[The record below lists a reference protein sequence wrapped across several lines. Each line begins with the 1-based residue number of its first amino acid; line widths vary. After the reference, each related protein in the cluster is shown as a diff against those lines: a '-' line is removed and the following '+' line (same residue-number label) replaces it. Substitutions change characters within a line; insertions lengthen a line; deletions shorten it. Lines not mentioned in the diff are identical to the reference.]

1 MAYTKSYTPIGEY
14 HISTEAANKR
24 LVLIDGKSVFY
35 RGYYAMPTLATKDGT
50 PTGGVYGFTM
60 LSLDVIKKL
69 NPDYVA
75 VAWDKPKTNIRKRLE
90 IYPAYKAGRK
100 PAPADFYAQIP
111 ILHELL
117 EAFGWPMYELDDYE
131 ADDIMAGLAKKA
143 QAEGIEV
150 ILVTGDYDSLQLL
163 NKTTHVYLPQKGFAI
178 DLFKEAA
185 FETKYGIKVEQFLD
199 YKSLV
204 GDSSDNI
211 PGVPGIGEV
220 AARNLLNTYPTL
232 DAIYDNIDLISGAV
246 QKKLIAGKASAYM
259 SKQLA
264 TLYIDAPI
272 NLDLD
277 AMNVH
282 KFDAVRLRAN
292 LEKLE
297 FKAIL
302 RQMADLPVHTDI
314 PATKASVN
322 TKYEIQNTVP
332 LVAPEKADFAG
343 SQELYVYARSKGSH
357 GVDPLCVVVGTKEW
371 VTILEPKNFSSYSKY
386 FTKPLIGYD
395 IKSSLKTLMSL
406 GLSDFT
412 VEHDVQVGA
421 FLLNSLDRTLGFSD
435 LADMLDFQATDLQDV
450 PTEDIGE
457 FAPTYMA
464 ALVALTTKQRTDL
477 MGSTKLLALCSNI
490 EWPVIPV
497 LAKMEKQ
504 GIALDVPYLSVM
516 SDKLTDQISDLEQ
529 TIYGFA
535 EQEFN
540 IASPQQLA
548 KVLFEDMGLPTQGVK
563 KGKTGYSTAAN
574 ELDKLRGLHPIIN
587 EITKYREYTKLKS
600 TYVDALPNQVAPDG
614 RVHTTFN
621 VTVAQTGRLSST
633 DPNLQNIP
641 VRSELGK
648 TIRTAFVAGKGNVFV
663 SADYSQFELRLAAVM
678 AGDSDMIEVFNNGE
692 DIHVRT
698 AAEVYGI
705 ALDDVTKDQ
714 RSAAKT
720 INFGVLYGMSPHGLA
735 AATGMTFGD
744 AKDFIERY
752 FATRQPLVDYI
763 KNLRD
768 QAQKQGY
775 VETLYGRKRPTP
787 DVLSSNYIVREAAY
801 RQAVNMPIQGTEADI
816 MKLAMVAVDKA
827 LPPDCHQL
835 LQIHDSILV
844 ECPEDKANQV
854 AGLLKDIMENIA
866 PDLGIMLAVD
876 VHSGTNWGEL

>member
-1 MAYTKSYTPIGEY
+1 
-14 HISTEAANKR
+14 
-24 LVLIDGKSVFY
+24 
-35 RGYYAMPTLATKDGT
+35 MPNLATKDGT

-90 IYPAYKAGRK
+90 LYPAYKAGRK
-100 PAPADFYAQIP
+100 PAPADFYTQIP

-117 EAFGWPMYELDDYE
+117 EALGWPLYELDDYE

-143 QAEGIEV
+143 QAADIEV

-178 DLFKEAA
+178 DLFKEDA
-185 FETKYGIKVEQFLD
+185 FEAKYGIKVEQFLD

-246 QKKLIAGKASAYM
+246 QKKLIAGKDSAYL
-259 SKQLA
+259 SKKLA

-272 NLDLD
+272 ALDLD

-282 KFDAVRLRAN
+282 KFDAERLRSG

-302 RQMADLPVHTDI
+302 RQMADLPVQGDTPTDI
-314 PATKASVN
+314 TKQTSNFNTAVPALIS
-322 TKYEIQNTVP
+322 
-332 LVAPEKADFAG
+332 PEKANFKLAN
-343 SQELYVYARSKGSH
+343 ELYVYARSRGSH
-357 GVDPLCVVVGTKEW
+357 GVDPVCVVVGTKEW
-371 VTILEPKNFSSYSKY
+371 VTIIEPKNFNTYAPY
-386 FTKPLIGYD
+386 FSKPLIGYD
-395 IKSSLKTLMSL
+395 IKSSIKTLLSL
-406 GLSDFT
+406 GVDNFT

-421 FLLNSLDRTLGFSD
+421 FLLNSLNRALGLSD
-435 LADMLDFQATDLQDV
+435 LADIINHSVTDLNDV

-457 FAPTYMA
+457 FAANYIA
-464 ALVALTTKQRTDL
+464 ALIALTAHQRDEL
-477 MGSTKLLALCSNI
+477 LENAKLLSLCVDI
-490 EWPVIPV
+490 EWPVLPV
-497 LAKMEKQ
+497 LAKMERQ
-504 GIALDVPYLSVM
+504 GIRLDVLYLTVM
-516 SDKLTDQISDLEQ
+516 SDKLNDQISDLEQ
-529 TIYGFA
+529 TIYGYA

-548 KVLFEDMGLPTQGVK
+548 KVLFDDMGLPTQGVK

-648 TIRTAFVAGKGNVFV
+648 TIRTAFIADKGNVFV

-705 ALDDVTKDQ
+705 ALDDVTKEQ

-735 AATGMTFGD
+735 AATGMTFSD
-744 AKDFIERY
+744 AKDFIDRY
-752 FATRQPLVDYI
+752 FAARQPLVDYI

-768 QAQKQGY
+768 QAKNQGY
-775 VETLYGRKRPTP
+775 VETMYGRRRPTP
-787 DVLSSNYIVREAAY
+787 DVQSSNFIVREAAY

-827 LPPDCHQL
+827 LPKGCLQL

-844 ECPEDKANQV
+844 ECPADTANQV

-866 PDLGIMLAVD
+866 PNLGIMLAVD
-876 VHSGTNWGEL
+876 VHIGQNWGEL